1 MEMNTKKTKRKD
13 EKIRQKPGQIL
24 RNNWRMIRAVARYIP
39 QYPFLMVMEGLIWG
53 ALNSASALFT
63 IRLFNQLDDPEITFV
78 GIALTIGVMAL
89 FYLIAY
95 IFDAWYWQ
103 YYNTTLFQK
112 LQYNMQREMYEKALS
127 VDLACYDDPEFYN
140 DYVFAMDQARNKAW
154 EVTENIGKI
163 INRLIAT
170 AAVLGA
176 MATVSPAVALLLTV
190 YAALSFVMRNLSNKL
205 NYKKTVEQKP
215 LHRKNSYVNRQF
227 HLADSAKEMRVS
239 RVSTNLNALYDGGVD
254 EIVSSDI
261 RYGKKLIW
269 IDMAWSVLEVGGL
282 MGILSLSLLELMN
295 GNIQLGGFAAAVT
308 ALWNVSWTLSN
319 LIERFQKFPEQ
330 SLYIE
335 KYLKFLSW
343 EPTVK
348 GGDRIPD
355 AFESLT
361 FRNVSF
367 AYPFGEQKTVLSGV
381 NLTVRKGER
390 IALVGYNGA
399 GKTTL
404 TKLLMRLYDPT
415 EGEILYNGINV
426 REFDLAAYRQK
437 IGTVFQDF
445 RIFAASVGENVMNGP
460 YTDGDRERVIEALRL
475 ATFDDKLSDL
485 PDGVDT
491 QLTKEFCKEGVN
503 LSGGES
509 QKIAIARIFAR
520 KYQLIVMDEPSSAL
534 DPTAEYKLNHSIL
547 DSASGDGRT
556 VIFISHRLSTT
567 RMADRIYMF
576 ANGTVIEDGSHDA
589 LMQKGG
595 RYAEMFNLQ
604 AEKYKEKAYD

>member
-1 MEMNTKKTKRKD
+1 MKGKTEKKK

-63 IRLFNQLDDPEITFV
+63 IRLFNQLDDPEITF
-78 GIALTIGVMAL
+78 GKIALTIGVMAL

-170 AAVLGA
+170 GAVLGA
-176 MATVSPAVALLLTV
+176 MATISPSVAALLAV
-190 YAALSFVMRNLSNKL
+190 YAALSFLLRNVSNKL
-205 NYKKTVEQKP
+205 SYKKTVEQKP
-215 LHRKNSYVNRQF
+215 MHRKNSYINRQF
-227 HLADSAKEMRVS
+227 HLADSAKELRVS
-239 RVSTNLNALYDGGVD
+239 KVSSNLTELYDCSVE
-254 EIVSSDI
+254 EIVKSDI

-282 MGILSLSLLELMN
+282 MGILSLSLLQLIN
-295 GNIQLGGFAAAVT
+295 GDIQLGGFAAAVT

-343 EPTVK
+343 EPTIK

-355 AFESLT
+355 AFESLV
-361 FRNVSF
+361 FQNVSF
-367 AYPFGEQKTVLSGV
+367 SYPFGEQKTVLANVS
-381 NLTVRKGER
+381 LTVRKGER

-415 EGEILYNGINV
+415 EGEILYNGVNI
-426 REFDLAAYRQK
+426 REFDLTAYRQK

-445 RIFAASVGENVMNGP
+445 KIFAASVGENVMNGP
-460 YTDGDRERVIEALRL
+460 YSDSDRDRVKEALQL
-475 ATFDDKLSDL
+475 ATFDDKLNKL

-491 QLTKEFCKEGVN
+491 PLTKEFSPDGVN

-509 QKIAIARIFAR
+509 QKIAIARIFVR
-520 KYQLIVMDEPSSAL
+520 KYELIVMDEPSSAL
-534 DPTAEYKLNHSIL
+534 DPIAEYKLNHSIL
-547 DSASGDGRT
+547 DSAADDGRT

-576 ANGTVIEDGSHDA
+576 SDGSVIEEGSHDT
-589 LMQKGG
+589 LMKIAGK
-595 RYAEMFNLQ
+595 YAEMFTLQ
-604 AEKYKEKAYD
+604 AEKYKEKQDV